1 MVIPQRD
8 QLFDMDVPD
17 NKIANTG
24 AAKLAEALKQ
34 MPNLKML
41 NLASEFGM
49 VGIPRSLEELRW
61 LGWFIS
67 INTVLGTPRLVIKH
81 DGSPVLSK

>member
-8 QLFDMDVPD
+8 QLFDMDVPE

-49 VGIPRSLEELRW
+49 VGIPRSLDGVKVAW
-61 LGWFIS
+61 LVHFLQHRPGHS
-67 INTVLGTPRLVIKH
+67 SLGH
-81 DGSPVLSK
+81 QA